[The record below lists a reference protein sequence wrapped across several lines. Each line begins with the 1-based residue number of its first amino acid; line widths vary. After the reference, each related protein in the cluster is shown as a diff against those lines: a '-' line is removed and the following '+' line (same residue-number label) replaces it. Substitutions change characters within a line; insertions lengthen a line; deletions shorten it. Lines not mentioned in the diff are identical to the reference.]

1 MAALLT
7 CFARGASPCLG
18 TPRDRHATR
27 MSDTESTLPTVLQD
41 QPIEHVTRDGVEYVV
56 LGTAHVS
63 RTSMEAVETLLEHEH
78 FDAVAVELCESRAQG
93 MRDPDAFKRMDLF
106 QVIRQGKA
114 GMVAA
119 SLVLSTFQKRL
130 AEQSGIQPGAEM
142 KAAMDGAEARGLP
155 LWLIDREVGTT
166 LKRAWHSVGFWQR
179 FGLLG
184 GLLASVFER
193 EEIEASEIE
202 KLKQGD
208 MLESAF
214 SEFASESKPLYQ
226 SLIGERDAYMAARLR
241 EEAARTATG
250 TPRRVLVV
258 IGAGHLKGLCQL
270 LREQHGDPAA
280 TAAELAQSPQ
290 KARWPKW
297 LAAGLVLVVFAAI
310 AWAFHRNA
318 ALGTQALTA
327 WVLFTG
333 GFAALGALAA
343 GAHPLS
349 ILAAF
354 IAAPIKPFRPGIPA
368 GGISAMAEAW
378 LRRPRVADFDTLRD
392 DIVHWSGWWKNRVA
406 RTLLNFFL
414 VSLGTIVGEYSAGI
428 HIFRSLV

>member
-1 MAALLT
+1 MSVPETDLALMP
-7 CFARGASPCLG
+7 A
-18 TPRDRHATR
+18 
-27 MSDTESTLPTVLQD
+27 LQG
-41 QPIEHVTRDGVEYVV
+41 QPIERVQRDGVEYVV

-63 RTSMEAVETLLEHEH
+63 RSSVDAVEALLAHEH
-78 FDAVAVELCESRAQG
+78 FDAVAIELCDSRAQS
-93 MRDPDAFKRMDLF
+93 MRDPEAFKQMDLF
-106 QVIRQGKA
+106 NVIRQGKA

-130 AEQSGIQPGAEM
+130 ADQSGIQPGAEM
-142 KAAMDGAEARGLP
+142 KAAMDGADQRGLP

-166 LKRAWHSVGFWQR
+166 LKRAWHSVGFLQR

-193 EEIEASEIE
+193 EEIEQGEIE

-208 MLESAF
+208 LLESAF
-214 SEFASESKPLYQ
+214 SEFASESKPLFQ
-226 SLIGERDAYMAARLR
+226 SLISERDAFMAARLR
-241 EEAARTATG
+241 EESARSATAE
-250 TPRRVLVV
+250 PRRVLVV
-258 IGAGHLKGLCQL
+258 IGAGHLKGLSGL
-270 LREQHGDPAA
+270 LREQHTDPA
-280 TAAELAQSPQ
+280 TTVAELAATPP

-297 LAAGLVLVVFAAI
+297 LAVALVLLVFAAI
-310 AWAFHRNA
+310 AYAFHRNA
-318 ALGTQALTA
+318 ALGTQALLS
-327 WVLFTG
+327 WVMFTG
-333 GFAALGALAA
+333 GFAALGAVAA
-343 GAHPLS
+343 GGHPLS

-378 LRRPRVADFDTLRD
+378 VRRPRVVDFDTLRD

-414 VSLGTIVGEYSAGI
+414 VSVGTIIGEYSAGI
-428 HIFRSLV
+428 HIFKSLI

>member
-1 MAALLT
+1 MSVPETEITASPAALQ
-7 CFARGASPCLG
+7 G
-18 TPRDRHATR
+18 
-27 MSDTESTLPTVLQD
+27 
-41 QPIEHVTRDGVEYVV
+41 QPIERVQRDGVEYVV

-63 RTSMEAVETLLEHEH
+63 RSSMEAVDALLASEH
-78 FDAVAVELCESRAQG
+78 FDAVAVELCDSRAQS
-93 MRDPDAFKRMDLF
+93 MRDPEAFRQLDLF
-106 QVIRQGKA
+106 KVIRQGKA

-130 AEQSGIQPGAEM
+130 ADQSGIQPGAEM
-142 KAAMDGAEARGLP
+142 KAAMDGAEQRGLP

-166 LKRAWHSVGFWQR
+166 LKRAWRSVGFWQR

-184 GLLASVFER
+184 GLLASVFDR
-193 EEIEASEIE
+193 EDIEQGEIE

-208 MLESAF
+208 LLESAF
-214 SEFASESKPLYQ
+214 SEFASGSKPLYD
-226 SLIGERDAYMAARLR
+226 SLIGERDAFMAARLR
-241 EEAARTATG
+241 EEAARPTMVEN
-250 TPRRVLVV
+250 RRVLVV
-258 IGAGHLKGLCQL
+258 IGAGHLKGLCAL
-270 LREQHGDPAA
+270 LREQQGDPAGKI
-280 TAAELAQSPQ
+280 AELAATPP

-297 LAAGLVLVVFAAI
+297 LAAALVLLVFAAI
-310 AWAFHRNA
+310 AWAFHQNT
-318 ALGTQALTA
+318 ALGTQALRD

-333 GFAALGALAA
+333 GFAALGAVAA

-378 LRRPRVADFDTLRD
+378 VRRPRVADFDTLRD

-414 VSLGTIVGEYSAGI
+414 VSVGTIIGEYSAGI
-428 HIFRSLV
+428 HIFKSLL

>member
-1 MAALLT
+1 MSVPETDLALLP
-7 CFARGASPCLG
+7 A
-18 TPRDRHATR
+18 
-27 MSDTESTLPTVLQD
+27 LQG
-41 QPIEHVTRDGVEYVV
+41 QPIERVQRDGVEYVV

-63 RTSMEAVETLLEHEH
+63 RSSVDAVEALLAHEH
-78 FDAVAVELCESRAQG
+78 FDAVAIELCDSRAQS
-93 MRDPDAFKRMDLF
+93 MRDPEAFKQMDLF
-106 QVIRQGKA
+106 KVIRQGKA

-130 AEQSGIQPGAEM
+130 ADQSGIQPGAEM
-142 KAAMDGAEARGLP
+142 KAAMDGAEQRGLP
-155 LWLIDREVGTT
+155 VWLIDREVGTT

-193 EEIEASEIE
+193 EEIEQGEIE

-208 MLESAF
+208 LLESAF
-214 SEFASESKPLYQ
+214 SEFASESKPLFQ
-226 SLIGERDAYMAARLR
+226 SLISERDAFMAARLR
-241 EEAARTATG
+241 EESAHSATAE
-250 TPRRVLVV
+250 PRRVLVV
-258 IGAGHLKGLCQL
+258 IGAGHLKGLSGL
-270 LREQHGDPAA
+270 LRDQHDDPAITVAKLAA
-280 TAAELAQSPQ
+280 TPP

-297 LAAGLVLVVFAAI
+297 LAVALVLLVFAAI
-310 AWAFHRNA
+310 AYAFHRNA
-318 ALGTQALTA
+318 ALGTQALIS

-333 GFAALGALAA
+333 GFAALGAVAA
-343 GAHPLS
+343 GGHPLS

-378 LRRPRVADFDTLRD
+378 VRHPRVVDFDTLRD

-414 VSLGTIVGEYSAGI
+414 VSIGTIIGEYSAGI
-428 HIFRSLV
+428 HIFKSLM

>member
-1 MAALLT
+1 MSVPETDLALLP
-7 CFARGASPCLG
+7 A
-18 TPRDRHATR
+18 
-27 MSDTESTLPTVLQD
+27 LQG
-41 QPIEHVTRDGVEYVV
+41 QPIERVQRDGVEYVV

-63 RTSMEAVETLLEHEH
+63 RSSVDAVEALLAHEH
-78 FDAVAVELCESRAQG
+78 FDAVAIELCDSRAQS
-93 MRDPDAFKRMDLF
+93 MRDPEAFKQMDLF
-106 QVIRQGKA
+106 KVIRQGKA

-130 AEQSGIQPGAEM
+130 ADQSGIQPGAEM
-142 KAAMDGAEARGLP
+142 KAAMDGADQRKLP
-155 LWLIDREVGTT
+155 VWLIDREVGTT

-193 EEIEASEIE
+193 EQIEQGEIE

-208 MLESAF
+208 LLESAF
-214 SEFASESKPLYQ
+214 SEFASESQPLYQ
-226 SLIGERDAYMAARLR
+226 SLISERDAFMAARLR
-241 EEAARTATG
+241 EDATRSA
-250 TPRRVLVV
+250 TSEPRRVLVV
-258 IGAGHLKGLCQL
+258 IGAGHLKGLCEL
-270 LREQHGDPAA
+270 LRTQQDDPV
-280 TAAELAQSPQ
+280 TKVAELAATPP

-297 LAAGLVLVVFAAI
+297 LAVGLVLLVFCAI

-318 ALGTQALTA
+318 ALGTQALVS

-333 GFAALGALAA
+333 GFAALGAVAA
-343 GAHPLS
+343 GGHPLS

-378 LRRPRVADFDTLRD
+378 VRRPRVGDFDTLRD

-414 VSLGTIVGEYSAGI
+414 VSVGTIIGEYSAGI
-428 HIFRSLV
+428 HIFKSLL

>member
-1 MAALLT
+1 MSVTENETTTLPAALQ
-7 CFARGASPCLG
+7 G
-18 TPRDRHATR
+18 
-27 MSDTESTLPTVLQD
+27 
-41 QPIEHVTRDGVEYVV
+41 QPIERVLRDGVEYVV

-63 RTSMEAVETLLEHEH
+63 RSSMEAVDALLASEH
-78 FDAVAVELCESRAQG
+78 FDAVAVELCDSRAQS
-93 MRDPDAFKRMDLF
+93 MRDPEAFKQLDLF
-106 QVIRQGKA
+106 KVIREGKA

-130 AEQSGIQPGAEM
+130 ADQSGIEPGAEM
-142 KAAMDGAEARGLP
+142 KAAMEGAERHGLP
-155 LWLIDREVGTT
+155 LWMIDREVGTT
-166 LKRAWHSVGFWQR
+166 LKRAWRSVCFWQC

-193 EEIEASEIE
+193 EEIEQGEIE

-208 MLESAF
+208 LLESAF
-214 SEFASESKPLYQ
+214 SEFASESKPLYE
-226 SLIGERDAYMAARLR
+226 SLIGERDAFMAARLR
-241 EEAARTATG
+241 EEAHRSTT
-250 TPRRVLVV
+250 TDSRRVLVV
-258 IGAGHLKGLCQL
+258 IGAGHLKDLCGL
-270 LREQHGDPAA
+270 LREQQSDPAA
-280 TAAELAQSPQ
+280 LLADLAKAPH

-297 LAAGLVLVVFAAI
+297 LAVALVLLVFTAI
-310 AWAFHRNA
+310 GWAFHRNTE
-318 ALGTQALTA
+318 LGAQALRD

-333 GFAALGALAA
+333 GFAVLGVLVA
-343 GAHPLS
+343 GGHPLS

-378 LRRPRVADFDTLRD
+378 VRRPRVIDFDTLRD

-414 VSLGTIVGEYSAGI
+414 VSVDTIIGEYSAGI
-428 HIFRSLV
+428 HIFKSLF

>member
-1 MAALLT
+1 MSVSETEITTLPAAL
-7 CFARGASPCLG
+7 AG
-18 TPRDRHATR
+18 
-27 MSDTESTLPTVLQD
+27 
-41 QPIEHVTRDGVEYVV
+41 QPIERVQRDGVEYVV

-63 RTSMEAVETLLEHEH
+63 RSSMEAVDALLAHEH
-78 FDAVAVELCESRAQG
+78 FDAVAVELCDSRAQS
-93 MRDPDAFKRMDLF
+93 MRDPEAFKQLDLF
-106 QVIRQGKA
+106 KVIRQGKA

-130 AEQSGIQPGAEM
+130 ADQSGIQPGAEM
-142 KAAMDGAEARGLP
+142 KAAMDGADQRGLP

-166 LKRAWHSVGFWQR
+166 LKRAWRSVGFWQR

-184 GLLASVFER
+184 GLLASVFDR
-193 EEIEASEIE
+193 EDIEQGEIE

-208 MLESAF
+208 LLESAF
-214 SEFASESKPLYQ
+214 SEFASSSKPLYE
-226 SLIGERDAYMAARLR
+226 SLIGERDAFMAARLR
-241 EEAARTATG
+241 EEAANSASTES
-250 TPRRVLVV
+250 RRVLVV
-258 IGAGHLKGLCQL
+258 IGAGHLKGMCAL
-270 LREQHGDPAA
+270 LREQQDDPAA
-280 TAAELAQSPQ
+280 TVARLAVSPP

-297 LAAGLVLVVFAAI
+297 LAVALVLLVFAAI

-318 ALGTQALTA
+318 SLGTQALMT

-333 GFAALGALAA
+333 SFAALGALVA
-343 GAHPLS
+343 GGHPLS

-354 IAAPIKPFRPGIPA
+354 VAAPIKPFRPGIPA

-378 LRRPRVADFDTLRD
+378 VRRPRVVDFDTLRD

-414 VSLGTIVGEYSAGI
+414 VSVGTIIGEYSAGI
-428 HIFRSLV
+428 HIFKSLF

>member
-1 MAALLT
+1 MSVPETEITASPAALQ
-7 CFARGASPCLG
+7 G
-18 TPRDRHATR
+18 
-27 MSDTESTLPTVLQD
+27 
-41 QPIEHVTRDGVEYVV
+41 QPIERVQRDGVEYVV

-63 RTSMEAVETLLEHEH
+63 RSSMEAVDALLASEH
-78 FDAVAVELCESRAQG
+78 FDAVAVELCDSRAQS
-93 MRDPDAFKRMDLF
+93 MRDPEAFRQLDLF
-106 QVIRQGKA
+106 KVIRQGKA

-130 AEQSGIQPGAEM
+130 ADQSGIQPGAEM
-142 KAAMDGAEARGLP
+142 KAAMDGTEQRGLP

-166 LKRAWHSVGFWQR
+166 LKRAWRSVGFWQR

-184 GLLASVFER
+184 GLLASVFDR
-193 EEIEASEIE
+193 EDIEQGEIE

-208 MLESAF
+208 LLESAF
-214 SEFASESKPLYQ
+214 SEFASGSKPLYD
-226 SLIGERDAYMAARLR
+226 SLIGERDAFMAARLR
-241 EEAARTATG
+241 EEAARPTMVEN
-250 TPRRVLVV
+250 RRVLVV
-258 IGAGHLKGLCQL
+258 IGAGHLKGLCTL
-270 LREQHGDPAA
+270 LREQQGDPASKV
-280 TAAELAQSPQ
+280 AELAILPP

-297 LAAGLVLVVFAAI
+297 LAAALVLLVFAAI
-310 AWAFHRNA
+310 AWAFHQNT
-318 ALGTQALTA
+318 ALGTQALRD

-333 GFAALGALAA
+333 GFAALGAVAA

-378 LRRPRVADFDTLRD
+378 VRRPRVADFDTLRD

-414 VSLGTIVGEYSAGI
+414 VSVGTIIGEYSAGI
-428 HIFRSLV
+428 HIFKSLL

>member
-1 MAALLT
+1 MSVPETDLALLP
-7 CFARGASPCLG
+7 A
-18 TPRDRHATR
+18 
-27 MSDTESTLPTVLQD
+27 LQG
-41 QPIEHVTRDGVEYVV
+41 QPIERVQRDGVEYVV

-63 RTSMEAVETLLEHEH
+63 RSSVDAVDALLAHEH
-78 FDAVAVELCESRAQG
+78 FDAVAIELCDSRAQS
-93 MRDPDAFKRMDLF
+93 MRDPEAFKQMDLF
-106 QVIRQGKA
+106 KVIRQGKA

-130 AEQSGIQPGAEM
+130 ADQSGIQPGAEM
-142 KAAMDGAEARGLP
+142 KAAMDGADQRSLP

-193 EEIEASEIE
+193 EEIGQGEIE

-208 MLESAF
+208 LLESAF
-214 SEFASESKPLYQ
+214 SEFANESKPLFQ
-226 SLIGERDAYMAARLR
+226 SLISERDAFMAARLR
-241 EEAARTATG
+241 EESARSAT
-250 TPRRVLVV
+250 TEPRRVLVV
-258 IGAGHLKGLCQL
+258 IGAGHLKGLCAL
-270 LREQHGDPAA
+270 LREQHTDPA
-280 TAAELAQSPQ
+280 TTVAELATTPP

-297 LAAGLVLVVFAAI
+297 LAAGVLLLVFAAI
-310 AWAFHRNA
+310 AFAFHRNA
-318 ALGTQALTA
+318 ALGTQALIS

-333 GFAALGALAA
+333 GFAALGAIAA
-343 GAHPLS
+343 GGHPLS

-368 GGISAMAEAW
+368 GGISAMVEAW
-378 LRRPRVADFDTLRD
+378 VRRPRVVDFDTLRD

-414 VSLGTIVGEYSAGI
+414 VCIGTIIGEYSAGI
-428 HIFRSLV
+428 HIFKSLL

>member
-1 MAALLT
+1 MSVPETEITALPAALQ
-7 CFARGASPCLG
+7 G
-18 TPRDRHATR
+18 
-27 MSDTESTLPTVLQD
+27 
-41 QPIEHVTRDGVEYVV
+41 QPIERVQRDGVEYVV

-63 RTSMEAVETLLEHEH
+63 RSSMEAVDALLASEH
-78 FDAVAVELCESRAQG
+78 FDAVAVELCDSRAQS
-93 MRDPDAFKRMDLF
+93 MRDPEAFRQLDLF
-106 QVIRQGKA
+106 KVIRQGKA

-130 AEQSGIQPGAEM
+130 ADQSGIQPGAEM
-142 KAAMDGAEARGLP
+142 KAAMDGAEQRGLP

-166 LKRAWHSVGFWQR
+166 LKRAWRSVGFWQR

-184 GLLASVFER
+184 GLLASVFDR
-193 EEIEASEIE
+193 EDIEQGEIE

-208 MLESAF
+208 LLESAF
-214 SEFASESKPLYQ
+214 SEFASGSKPLYD
-226 SLIGERDAYMAARLR
+226 SLIGERDAFMAARLR
-241 EEAARTATG
+241 EEAARPTMVEN
-250 TPRRVLVV
+250 RRVLVV
-258 IGAGHLKGLCQL
+258 IGAGHLKGLCAL
-270 LREQHGDPAA
+270 LREQQGDPASKV
-280 TAAELAQSPQ
+280 AELAILPP

-297 LAAGLVLVVFAAI
+297 LAAALVLLVFAAI
-310 AWAFHRNA
+310 AWAFHQNT
-318 ALGTQALTA
+318 ALGTQALRD

-333 GFAALGALAA
+333 GFAALGAVAA

-378 LRRPRVADFDTLRD
+378 VRRPRVADFDTLRD

-414 VSLGTIVGEYSAGI
+414 VSVGTIIGEYSAGI
-428 HIFRSLV
+428 HIFKSLL

>member
-1 MAALLT
+1 MSASPTDPAALLP
-7 CFARGASPCLG
+7 A
-18 TPRDRHATR
+18 
-27 MSDTESTLPTVLQD
+27 LQG
-41 QPIEHVTRDGVEYVV
+41 QPIEHVQRDGVEYVL

-63 RTSMEAVETLLEHEH
+63 RSSMDAVEALLEHER
-78 FDAVAVELCESRAQG
+78 FDAVAVELCDSRAQS
-93 MRDPDAFKRMDLF
+93 MRDPEAFKQMDLF
-106 QVIRQGKA
+106 KVIRQGKA

-130 AEQSGIQPGAEM
+130 ADQSGIQPGAEM
-142 KAAMDGAEARGLP
+142 KAAMDGAEQHGLP

-166 LKRAWHSVGFWQR
+166 LKRAWRSVGFWQR

-193 EEIEASEIE
+193 EQIEQGEIE

-208 MLESAF
+208 LLESAF
-214 SEFASESKPLYQ
+214 SEFASESKPLYE
-226 SLIGERDAYMAARLR
+226 SLIGERDAFMAARLR
-241 EEAARTATG
+241 EESARSLASEN
-250 TPRRVLVV
+250 RRVLVV
-258 IGAGHLKGLCQL
+258 IGAGHLKGLGEL
-270 LREQHGDPAA
+270 LRSQQDDPAGKV
-280 TAAELAQSPQ
+280 AELAAPPP

-297 LAAGLVLVVFAAI
+297 LAAGLVLLVFAAI

-318 ALGTQALTA
+318 ALGAQALRD

-343 GAHPLS
+343 GGHPLS
-349 ILAAF
+349 IVAAF

-378 LRRPRVADFDTLRD
+378 VRRPRVVDFDTLRD

-414 VSLGTIVGEYSAGI
+414 VSVGTIIGEYSAGI
-428 HIFRSLV
+428 HIFKSLF

>member
-1 MAALLT
+1 MSVSETEITALPS
-7 CFARGASPCLG
+7 A
-18 TPRDRHATR
+18 
-27 MSDTESTLPTVLQD
+27 LQG
-41 QPIEHVTRDGVEYVV
+41 QPIERVQRDDVEYVV

-63 RTSMEAVETLLEHEH
+63 RSSMEAVEALLAHEH
-78 FDAVAVELCESRAQG
+78 FDAVAVELCDSRAQS
-93 MRDPDAFKRMDLF
+93 MRDPEAFKQLDLF
-106 QVIRQGKA
+106 KVIRQGKA

-130 AEQSGIQPGAEM
+130 ADQSGIQPGAEM
-142 KAAMDGAEARGLP
+142 KAAMDGAEQRGLP

-166 LKRAWHSVGFWQR
+166 LKRAWRSVGFWQR

-193 EEIEASEIE
+193 EDIEQGEIE

-208 MLESAF
+208 LLESAF
-214 SEFASESKPLYQ
+214 SEFASSSKPLYE
-226 SLIGERDAYMAARLR
+226 SLIGERDAFMAARLR
-241 EEAARTATG
+241 QEATQTAG
-250 TPRRVLVV
+250 SGHRRVLVV
-258 IGAGHLKGLCQL
+258 IGAGHLKGMCSL
-270 LREQHGDPAA
+270 LREQQDDPAVTVA
-280 TAAELAQSPQ
+280 RLAISPP

-297 LAAGLVLVVFAAI
+297 LAVALVLLVFVAI
-310 AWAFHRNA
+310 GWAFHQNTT
-318 ALGTQALTA
+318 LGTQALRD

-354 IAAPIKPFRPGIPA
+354 IAAPIKPFRPGIPS

-378 LRRPRVADFDTLRD
+378 VRRPRVVDFDTLRD

-414 VSLGTIVGEYSAGI
+414 VSVGTIVGEYSAGI
-428 HIFRSLV
+428 HIFKSLF

>member
-1 MAALLT
+1 MIV
-7 CFARGASPCLG
+7 
-18 TPRDRHATR
+18 
-27 MSDTESTLPTVLQD
+27 TESDLLPSQDLRD
-41 QPIEHVTRDGVEYVV
+41 QPIERVHRDGVEYIV

-63 RTSMEAVETLLEHEH
+63 RSSVEAVHKLLAMEK
-78 FDAVAVELCESRAQG
+78 FDAIAVELCDSRAQG
-93 MRDPDAFKRMDLF
+93 MRDPEAFKQMDLF
-106 QVIRQGKA
+106 RVIRQGKA

-130 AEQSGIQPGAEM
+130 ADQYGIEPGAEM
-142 KAAMDGAEARGLP
+142 KAAMDGAEQQNIP

-184 GLLASVFER
+184 GMLASVFER
-193 EEIEASEIE
+193 ETIDEKEIE

-214 SEFASESKPLYQ
+214 SEFASESAPLYR
-226 SLIGERDAYMAARLR
+226 SLIAERDAFMAARLR
-241 EEAARTATG
+241 EEAGSSITAN
-250 TPRRVLVV
+250 PCKVLVV
-258 IGAGHLKGLCQL
+258 IGAGHLKGLCEN
-270 LREQHGDPAA
+270 LRVQQGDA
-280 TAAELAQSPQ
+280 TETVAELARTPP

-297 LAAGLVLVVFAAI
+297 VAVALVLAVFGAI
-310 AWAFHRNA
+310 AYAFHRNT
-318 ALGTQALTA
+318 ALGAQALRD

-343 GAHPLS
+343 RAHPLS

-368 GGISAMAEAW
+368 GGISAMVEAW
-378 LRRPRVADFDTLRD
+378 ARRPRVADFETLRD
-392 DIVHWSGWWKNRVA
+392 DIVHWSGWWRNRVA

-414 VSLGTIVGEYSAGI
+414 VSLGTIIGEYAAGI
-428 HIFRSLV
+428 HIIKSIF

>member
-1 MAALLT
+1 MSVPDTDLALLP
-7 CFARGASPCLG
+7 A
-18 TPRDRHATR
+18 
-27 MSDTESTLPTVLQD
+27 LQG
-41 QPIEHVTRDGVEYVV
+41 QPIERVQRDGVEYVV

-63 RTSMEAVETLLEHEH
+63 RSSVDAVEALLAHEH
-78 FDAVAVELCESRAQG
+78 FDAVAVELCDSRAQS
-93 MRDPDAFKRMDLF
+93 MRDPEAFKQMDLF
-106 QVIRQGKA
+106 KVIRQGKA

-130 AEQSGIQPGAEM
+130 ADQSGIQPGAEM
-142 KAAMDGAEARGLP
+142 KAAMDGADQRGLP

-193 EEIEASEIE
+193 EEIEQGEIE

-208 MLESAF
+208 LLESAF
-214 SEFASESKPLYQ
+214 SEFASESKPLYE
-226 SLIGERDAYMAARLR
+226 SLIGERDTFMAARLR
-241 EEAARTATG
+241 EEVARSATVE
-250 TPRRVLVV
+250 PRRVLVV
-258 IGAGHLKGLCQL
+258 IGAGHLKGLSAL
-270 LREQHGDPAA
+270 LQEQKNDPATTVAALAA
-280 TAAELAQSPQ
+280 TPP

-297 LAAGLVLVVFAAI
+297 LAATLVLLVFAAI
-310 AWAFHRNA
+310 AYAFHRNT

-343 GAHPLS
+343 GGHPLS

-378 LRRPRVADFDTLRD
+378 VRRPRVVDFDTLRD

-414 VSLGTIVGEYSAGI
+414 VSVGTIIGEYSAGI
-428 HIFRSLV
+428 HIFKSLI

>member
-1 MAALLT
+1 MSVPETEITASPAALQ
-7 CFARGASPCLG
+7 G
-18 TPRDRHATR
+18 
-27 MSDTESTLPTVLQD
+27 
-41 QPIEHVTRDGVEYVV
+41 QPIERVQRDGVEYVV

-63 RTSMEAVETLLEHEH
+63 RSSMEAVDALLASEH
-78 FDAVAVELCESRAQG
+78 FDAVAVELCDSRAQS
-93 MRDPDAFKRMDLF
+93 MRDPEAFRQLDLF
-106 QVIRQGKA
+106 KVIRQGKA

-130 AEQSGIQPGAEM
+130 ADQSGIQPGAEM
-142 KAAMDGAEARGLP
+142 KAAMDGAEQRGLP

-166 LKRAWHSVGFWQR
+166 LKRAWRSVGFWQR

-184 GLLASVFER
+184 GLLASVFDR
-193 EEIEASEIE
+193 EDIEQGEIE

-208 MLESAF
+208 LLESAF
-214 SEFASESKPLYQ
+214 SEFASGSKPLYD
-226 SLIGERDAYMAARLR
+226 SLIGERDAFMAARLR
-241 EEAARTATG
+241 EEAARPTMVEN
-250 TPRRVLVV
+250 RRVLVV
-258 IGAGHLKGLCQL
+258 IGAGHLKGLCTL
-270 LREQHGDPAA
+270 LREQQGDPASKV
-280 TAAELAQSPQ
+280 AELAILPP

-297 LAAGLVLVVFAAI
+297 LAAALVLLVFAAI
-310 AWAFHRNA
+310 AWAFHQNT
-318 ALGTQALTA
+318 ALGTQALRD

-333 GFAALGALAA
+333 GFAALGAVAA

-378 LRRPRVADFDTLRD
+378 VRRPRVADFDTLRD

-414 VSLGTIVGEYSAGI
+414 VSVGTIIGEYSAGI
-428 HIFRSLV
+428 HIFKSLL

>member
-1 MAALLT
+1 MSVPETDLALLP
-7 CFARGASPCLG
+7 A
-18 TPRDRHATR
+18 
-27 MSDTESTLPTVLQD
+27 LQG
-41 QPIEHVTRDGVEYVV
+41 QPIERVQRDGVEYVV

-63 RTSMEAVETLLEHEH
+63 RSSVDAVEALLAHEH
-78 FDAVAVELCESRAQG
+78 FDAVAIELCDSRAQS
-93 MRDPDAFKRMDLF
+93 MRDPEAFKQMDLF
-106 QVIRQGKA
+106 KVIRQGKA

-130 AEQSGIQPGAEM
+130 ADQSGIQPGAEM
-142 KAAMDGAEARGLP
+142 KAAMDGAEQRGLP
-155 LWLIDREVGTT
+155 VWLIDREVGTT

-193 EEIEASEIE
+193 EEIEQGEIE

-208 MLESAF
+208 LLESAF
-214 SEFASESKPLYQ
+214 SEFASESKPLFQ
-226 SLIGERDAYMAARLR
+226 SLISERDAFMAARLR
-241 EEAARTATG
+241 EESAHSATAE
-250 TPRRVLVV
+250 PRRVLVV
-258 IGAGHLKGLCQL
+258 IGAGHLKGLSGL
-270 LREQHGDPAA
+270 LRDQHDDPAITVAKLAA
-280 TAAELAQSPQ
+280 TPP

-297 LAAGLVLVVFAAI
+297 LAVALVLLVFAAI
-310 AWAFHRNA
+310 AYAFHRNA
-318 ALGTQALTA
+318 ALGTQALLS

-333 GFAALGALAA
+333 GFAALGAVAA
-343 GAHPLS
+343 GGHPLS

-354 IAAPIKPFRPGIPA
+354 IAAPIKPVRPGIPA

-378 LRRPRVADFDTLRD
+378 VRHPRVVDFDTLRD

-414 VSLGTIVGEYSAGI
+414 VSIGTIIGEYSAGI
-428 HIFRSLV
+428 HIFKSLM